1 MTFDDEPAIG
11 SGYPILPAHSSPGR
25 LERIL
30 RAGHFAVTAEIAPPD
45 SADPRRCVRPRRPLR
60 WLC

>member
-1 MTFDDEPAIG
+1 MIFDDEPVPG
-11 SGYPILPAHSSPGR
+11 FSLPILPGHVSPGR

-45 SADPRRCVRPRRPLR
+45 SADPG
-60 WLC
+60 